1 MFYYKAVLRKSSAL
15 RFGNEGI
22 LGFLGEILQKESR
35 PSKQQNPPHDLRL
48 VEEHSSEA
56 HLGTCYVV
64 WLRLCGQWQS
74 FHSVFMS
81 SGLGQMEPKL
91 PD

>member
-22 LGFLGEILQKESR
+22 LGFLGEILQRESR
-35 PSKQQNPPHDLRL
+35 PPKQQTPPHDLRL
-48 VEEHSSEA
+48 VEKHSSEA
-56 HLGTCYVV
+56 HLGTCSVV
-64 WLRLCGQWQS
+64 WLRL
-74 FHSVFMS
+74 SVVSGSLSILFLS